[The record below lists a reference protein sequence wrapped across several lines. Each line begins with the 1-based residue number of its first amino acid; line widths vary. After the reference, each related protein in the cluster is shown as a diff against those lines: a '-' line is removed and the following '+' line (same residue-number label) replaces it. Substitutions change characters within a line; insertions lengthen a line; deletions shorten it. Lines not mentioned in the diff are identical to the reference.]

1 MPLHYS
7 RIAPDLSKR
16 VSTGSPVHLPYL
28 STPLAQPSGPWTRAG
43 FQTSECTGESDERAA
58 APQACVRSR
67 WRVAQRAPNT
77 TTGAGSRLA
86 WRHVDTRRMRRACC
100 PEQRTGGA
108 FKRASGSRSTPRA
121 ARMSSSSWRLHLPQM
136 VSCVA
141 RFPLC
146 WRLEARAAAAP
157 PPSCSRRRRHHR
169 RRCARLHIAGRCC
182 HAYLKH
188 IHAAPT
194 ATTAE
199 HTATALGPPSP
210 PPPSAP
216 PGSTL
221 LPSPPLPA

>member
-1 MPLHYS
+1 
-7 RIAPDLSKR
+7 
-16 VSTGSPVHLPYL
+16 
-28 STPLAQPSGPWTRAG
+28 
-43 FQTSECTGESDERAA
+43 
-58 APQACVRSR
+58 
-67 WRVAQRAPNT
+67 
-77 TTGAGSRLA
+77 
-86 WRHVDTRRMRRACC
+86 
-100 PEQRTGGA
+100 
-108 FKRASGSRSTPRA
+108 
-121 ARMSSSSWRLHLPQM
+121 MSSSSWRLHLPQM

-146 WRLEARAAAAP
+146 WRLEARAAAAL

-210 PPPSAP
+210 PPPSRHHQAPRSCPRRLCPPDNPNYHTANTPPPPCRRHRNTTCISTLGPPFRVPTPRCSGKP
-216 PGSTL
+216 PGRWLAAPSLTCPTQARL
-221 LPSPPLPA
+221 LHCDLRGERAASGPSAPLSP